1 VIPKKILIVDD
12 ELAIRIL
19 IEQTLEELE
28 DKGVDILTA
37 VNGKEAMDTIQT
49 EKPGLVFLDIQMPIM
64 DGFEVCYKLKH
75 ELGLNDI
82 YIVMLTAK
90 GQDFDRQRGMEMGA
104 NVYMTKPF
112 DPDELLELAENV
124 LEL

>member
-1 VIPKKILIVDD
+1 
-12 ELAIRIL
+12 
-19 IEQTLEELE
+19 
-28 DKGVDILTA
+28 
-37 VNGKEAMDTIQT
+37 
-49 EKPGLVFLDIQMPIM
+49 M

-104 NVYMTKPF
+104 DVYMTKPF